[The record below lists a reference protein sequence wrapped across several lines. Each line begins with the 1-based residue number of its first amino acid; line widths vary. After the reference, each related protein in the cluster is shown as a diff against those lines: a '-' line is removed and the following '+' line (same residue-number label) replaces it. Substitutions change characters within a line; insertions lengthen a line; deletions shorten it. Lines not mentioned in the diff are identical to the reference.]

1 MLNRPGL
8 RYMALAAF
16 WFSLMSL
23 LVKLAG
29 QRLPAQQV
37 VLARSVVMLVITWV
51 ALRRSGLPVLGERR
65 GLLVLRGLLGFGALT
80 CFYYALI
87 HLPLA
92 DATVIQYTN
101 PVFAALLAI
110 PFLRERVGWREL
122 LSVAVSL
129 TGVLLIAR
137 PAFLFGSE
145 ELRLPA
151 FALGVALMGAVF
163 SGSAYV
169 TVRKLGQTEHPL
181 TIIFYFSA
189 ISVLASLPASAL
201 SAVMP
206 TPMEWLLLLA
216 VGVTTQYGQ
225 IYLTRGLA
233 LEQAGRATAV
243 GYLQIVFAA
252 TWGAV
257 FLLELPDRWVL
268 GGAALVVGGTLLL
281 AGTRGGAGKRLDAT
295 V

>member
-29 QRLPAQQV
+29 HRLPAQQV

>member
-37 VLARSVVMLVITWV
+37 VLARSVVMLLITWV

-137 PAFLFGSE
+137 PAFLFGTD

-169 TVRKLGQTEHPL
+169 TVRKLGQTEHAL

-233 LEQAGRATAV
+233 LERAGRATAV

-268 GGAALVVGGTLLL
+268 GGAALVVVGTLLL
-281 AGTRGGAGKRLDAT
+281 AGGRGGAGKRLDAT